1 MAMKPGELNHIFV
14 QTARMHHRRT
24 HCRMN
29 DYGLGEGQPRILW
42 ILSKEYGLS
51 QAEVGRRA
59 KREPATVTATL
70 ARLEK
75 RELVERLPDPDD
87 RRVLRCWMTP
97 AGWRLQRTLEGLHR
111 RIDAEAFAGFSE
123 DERDR
128 LAGYL
133 RRVKENLERAEARAA
148 EQRARAP
155 GDEGAEEEE
164 AMDPQGGDAAPG
176 KAQAQGE
183 EERR

>member
-42 ILSKEYGLS
+42 ILSQEDGLS

-59 KREPATVTATL
+59 KLEPATVTATL

-97 AGWRLQRTLEGLHR
+97 AGWRLHRTLEGLHR
-111 RIDAEAFAGFSE
+111 RVDAEAFAGFSE

-133 RRVKENLERAEARAA
+133 QRVKENLERAEARAA
-148 EQRARAP
+148 ELRARTP
-155 GDEGAEEEE
+155 GDEGAEDDE
-164 AMDPQGGDAAPG
+164 DPDARAGVADPA
-176 KAQAQGE
+176 KAFGE
-183 EERR
+183 GERR

>member
-1 MAMKPGELNHIFV
+1 MAMNPGELNHLFV

-42 ILSKEYGLS
+42 ILSQEDGLS

-59 KREPATVTATL
+59 KLEPATVTATI

-97 AGWRLQRTLEGLHR
+97 AGRMLHRTLEGLHH
-111 RIDAEAFAGFSE
+111 RIETEAFAGFSE

-128 LAGYL
+128 LADYL
-133 RRVKENLERAEARAA
+133 RRVKGNLERAEARAA
-148 EQRARAP
+148 ELRARVP
-155 GDEGAEEEE
+155 GAEDAEEE
-164 AMDPQGGDAAPG
+164 ADPDLQAGVAATE

-183 EERR
+183 EARR